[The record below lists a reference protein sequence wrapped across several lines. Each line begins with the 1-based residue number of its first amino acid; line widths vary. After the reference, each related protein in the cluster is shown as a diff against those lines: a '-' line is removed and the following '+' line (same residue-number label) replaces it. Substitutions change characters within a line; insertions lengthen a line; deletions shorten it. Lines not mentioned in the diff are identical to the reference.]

1 MSEVGHDLHAMFP
14 GEATH
19 LHALKLESGPFRALA
34 ERHNLLSR
42 EIARIES
49 GLDAASDERLEE
61 LKRERVNLLDEVA
74 AMIAERKGKK

>member
-14 GEATH
+14 GDATH

-34 ERHNLLSR
+34 ERHHLLSR
-42 EIARIES
+42 EIARIEN
-49 GLDAASDERLEE
+49 GFDAASDERIEE
-61 LKRERVNLLDEVA
+61 LKRQRVNLLDEVA